1 MEWLERD
8 LFDINSNKG
17 RSSSN
22 PLVIKRDQIGHNA
35 LEVSNIS
42 INTPQ
47 NDLNIP
53 TNLILS
59 NIGLVQ
65 NSELNSSKITST
77 TV

>member
-1 MEWLERD
+1 VEWLERD

-35 LEVSNIS
+35 LGVPNTS

-47 NDLNIP
+47 NDKDIP
-53 TNLILS
+53 TNLIII
-59 NIGLVQ
+59 NIRLVQ